1 MEIWNYGN
9 MKMQRDYAHAG
20 ARWIVP
26 LLSAFLRFGILPSVK
41 RIGVCDMCTMA
52 IPKGVCRKRPVR
64 IVRVRTLDGLP
75 DFIRRQCATHDGA
88 RAYLASVGLQR
99 SRNGKLIVIPM

>member
-1 MEIWNYGN
+1 MPAAEEAN
-9 MKMQRDYAHAG
+9 YAHAG
-20 ARWIVP
+20 GRWIVP
-26 LLSAFLRFGILPSVK
+26 LLSAFLRFGILPRARK
-41 RIGVCDMCTMA
+41 RGVCDMCTMA

-64 IVRVRTLDGLP
+64 IVRDRTLDGLP

-99 SRNGKLIVIPM
+99 SRNGKLTVIPM